1 MFLVVGLGNPGEQY
15 EGTRHNAGFMVLDTC
30 RKSDF
35 LHTRFLKPD
44 TFMNNSGRAVK
55 EKYQND
61 TQLIVIHDD
70 IDLPLGKI
78 KISKNAGSAGHKGV
92 ESIMKEIGTQD
103 FTRIRVGI
111 QPEKGKPNNVED
123 FVLKQ
128 FTKKELPLLQEAIK
142 NSLTALDAILQGNVE
157 KAMNEYN
164 T

>member
-15 EGTRHNAGFMVLDTC
+15 EKTRHNVGFMVLDALES
-30 RKSDF
+30 KPEHAV
-35 LHTRFLKPD
+35 LLKPQ
-44 TFMNNSGRAVK
+44 TFMNNSGKAVK

-92 ESIMKEIGTQD
+92 ESIMKEIGTQN
-103 FTRIRVGI
+103 FIRIRVGI

-142 NSLTALDAILQGNVE
+142 NSVAALETILSDGVDNPTTKV
-157 KAMNEYN
+157 
-164 T
+164 